1 MDFLGIGVGL
11 PQLLLVLV
19 VAMLVLGPE
28 RLPEVARQLAR
39 GIRTLR
45 GYADEVQGQF
55 QGEIGGLRDEFIDI
69 QRDLSSIQG
78 NLRSGLLELDTTV
91 RSVNTEVNATVQSSV
106 AALKAPLDPF
116 GSSGVTATAELTTPS
131 LDYVP
136 QPPKALVRGP
146 LVDDESGK
154 ARELTPDGRVPDY
167 RPPA

>member
-11 PQLLLVLV
+11 PQLLLVLI

-55 QGEIGGLRDEFIDI
+55 QGEIGGLREEFLDI

-78 NLRSGLLELDTTV
+78 NLRSGLLELD
-91 RSVNTEVNATVQSSV
+91 STVQSVHSEV
-106 AALKAPLDPF
+106 NSAVSGSALALNATLGLPTGSEPAVEPAART
-116 GSSGVTATAELTTPS
+116 V
-131 LDYVP
+131 DYVP
-136 QPPKALVRGP
+136 APPRALSRWPLADEQPSAERTM
-146 LVDDESGK
+146 S
-154 ARELTPDGRVPDY
+154 ADGRLPDY
-167 RPPA
+167 TPPV